1 MTAKPKL
8 VQDIDTKP
16 PPIDP
21 KKILP
26 SSVFAPERELLERRW
41 AGQKITDVPEGLSH
55 MIGSAMSHGVEK
67 EEEVEVWQMP
77 GQKEEEREEYKPP
90 EIEQKFVRR
99 VPKVDARVV
108 SFGHRPSSAS
118 RHFDP
123 LTLSTSTV
131 QYKKK
136 GKKIPRVGLLS
147 SSDLHQMLGFAVEK
161 HRYEK
166 QLELNPYLHQLAVP

>member
-1 MTAKPKL
+1 M
-8 VQDIDTKP
+8 
-16 PPIDP
+16 
-21 KKILP
+21 
-26 SSVFAPERELLERRW
+26 
-41 AGQKITDVPEGLSH
+41 G
-55 MIGSAMSHGVEK
+55 
-67 EEEVEVWQMP
+67 
-77 GQKEEEREEYKPP
+77 PP

-123 LTLSTSTV
+123 LTLNTSTV

-147 SSDLHQMLGFAVEK
+147 SSDLHKMLGLAAAK
-161 HRYEK
+161 YRYQKEF
-166 QLELNPYLHQLAVP
+166 QNADDETSSIIYSSNDNVD